1 MRRPSFLASVTVTL
15 TAATAVAVPSVA
27 SAAAPLVWVQ
37 AGHESPREPGYLA
50 STGTS
55 AGPFGE
61 VDFNRRVA
69 AAVEKRLRAAG
80 ADARHTPGRVTP
92 WGARGQVFISIHH
105 DSPGGQ
111 AAVGYAVSDPTRG
124 ENYYHGE
131 GSGTGS
137 PRPYSDSAPHRK
149 ATRVTPVVERR
160 SLSLARFVSTRLG
173 AVHVRANGATA
184 PFGGVVARRGNT
196 RMQYFYGFYR
206 TRTAARVLVECG
218 AGGADD
224 AFLSR
229 TDLVAGAVA
238 DGVIDYLRRRGKL
251 PAR

>member
-1 MRRPSFLASVTVTL
+1 MPRPSFIVSA
-15 TAATAVAVPSVA
+15 AVAVTAALGVPAAAV
-27 SAAAPLVWVQ
+27 AAAPVVWVQ
-37 AGHESPREPGYLA
+37 AGHQEPREPGYLA

-55 AGPFGE
+55 SGPFGE
-61 VDFNRRVA
+61 IGFNRRVA
-69 AAVEKRLRAAG
+69 AAVERRLRAAG

-111 AAVGYAVSDPTRG
+111 AAVGYAVSDPARG

-131 GSGTGS
+131 GSGTAS
-137 PRPYSDSAPHRK
+137 PRPYPDSAPHRA

-160 SLSLARFVSTRLG
+160 SLSLARFVSKRLG
-173 AVHVRANGATA
+173 AVHTRANGAAA

-196 RMQYFYGFYR
+196 RMQFYFGFYR

-238 DGVIDYLRRRGKL
+238 DGVIDYLRRRGAL